1 MKNYKII
8 LALGISALALASCAD
23 KAFING
29 TLDGAAG
36 KDVVIT
42 KLNGNIHSVIDTVRT
57 KADGT
62 FSYALEVEKGKPEF
76 IYVYFGSKP
85 VAQLLLESGEKVSVK
100 ADTLGNFE
108 TSGSEGS
115 AKLAEAIASQAAFAA
130 RIDAA
135 KTDQEISKAF
145 VDHYREAVR
154 FIMTNQK
161 SLSVIPVL
169 YENIVEGLP
178 LFNKT
183 TDAIMFRSTVDSLKT
198 VYPES
203 QYVKA
208 LEKETVRREMTLDV
222 NSKIGSAEE
231 LGYPNLTLPDMS
243 GKKVS
248 LTDLKDN
255 KVVLLHFWSSQ
266 APAQSIFNNE
276 TLLPI
281 YNEFHDRGFEIY
293 SVCLDAD
300 KAQWGG
306 VVKAQ
311 NLPWINVNDGLGAYS
326 PAVTL
331 YNVTTVPSSFLIAN
345 GELSNVSDIK
355 GASGLRT
362 ELGKLLRQ

>member
-1 MKNYKII
+1 MKNYKIV

-23 KAFING
+23 KAYISG
-29 TLDGAAG
+29 VLAGAAD
-36 KDVVIT
+36 KEVVIK
-42 KLNGNIHSVIDTVRT
+42 KLTGNVHSVLDTVKT
-57 KADGT
+57 KADGA
-62 FSYALEVEKGKPEF
+62 FSYALEVAEGKPEF
-76 IYVYFGSKP
+76 VYVYFGEKP
-85 VAQLLLESGEKVSVK
+85 VAQLLLESGEKVTVK

-115 AKLAEAIASQAAFAA
+115 AKLAEALASQKAFAA
-130 RIDAA
+130 KIDAA
-135 KTDQEISKAF
+135 TTDLEISKSF
-145 VDHYREAVR
+145 VEHYREAVK
-154 FIMTNQK
+154 FVMGNQK

-178 LFNKT
+178 LFNKA
-183 TDAIMFRSTVDSLKT
+183 TDAILFRSTVDSLKT

-208 LEKETVRREMTLDV
+208 LEKETARREMTLDV
-222 NSKIGSAEE
+222 NSKLNVAEA
-231 LGYPNLTLPDMS
+231 LGYPNLVLPDMS

-248 LTDLKDN
+248 LTDLKDS
-255 KVVLLHFWSSQ
+255 KVILLHFWSSQ

-276 TLLPI
+276 TLLPL
-281 YNEFHDRGFEIY
+281 YNEYHDRGLEIY

-326 PAVTL
+326 PAVAL
-331 YNVTTVPSSFLIAN
+331 YNVTEVPATFIIADD
-345 GELSNVSDIK
+345 ELSNITDIK
-355 GASGLRT
+355 GAAGLRK
-362 ELGKLLRQ
+362 ELDKWLRR